1 MPYADDFIILEK
13 TGCCWFKQ
21 TCCENAS
28 IRCMHN
34 AHARIYES
42 TQHLIYFDHLT
53 QVDFNQ
59 PPFWSCSSFKV
70 HKKDK
75 MWVHYV
81 KHALVV
87 KYIQYSVG
95 SKGLRPP
102 RKCFCVPINN
112 PVQVL
117 IWSPLCSFSSV
128 IKPKLM
134 ILSTREKKKARAP
147 AVCELQQKGSPVRFS
162 L

>member
-1 MPYADDFIILEK
+1 MGCFVPYADDFIILEK

-28 IRCMHN
+28 IRCMHY

-42 TQHLIYFDHLT
+42 TQHLIYFVHMTNQT
-53 QVDFNQ
+53 QVNFNQ
-59 PPFWSCSSFKV
+59 PLDCLHFDLLKSIKT
-70 HKKDK
+70 KK

-87 KYIQYSVG
+87 KNIQYSVG

-117 IWSPLCSFSSV
+117 IWSPLCSFF
-128 IKPKLM
+128 
-134 ILSTREKKKARAP
+134 
-147 AVCELQQKGSPVRFS
+147 CN
-162 L
+162 